1 MLHTVPPESSMR
13 SMPCPCSGVAFVGDD
28 LVAVDANSQ
37 ALTMFRAGSLRPK
50 RIGLTGVRIKYPTLV
65 ASAEGRAIVAG
76 YENRPEGNAPSSLF
90 VLDVS
95 GRVQRLGT
103 KVGGSIYRMGAVS
116 PSGRDVAIPVSDDDG
131 MCSPEHLDVLD
142 VADGRLTELEMP
154 HRVQDPTVRS
164 LTWPS
169 DGQLEVIL
177 APQGCADPAASKY
190 APEGTAYTVEHGRL
204 VDPRPAGYD
213 TQHGAGV
220 RATIG
225 GPVKQSESAGTLA
238 IALPEKAHATVHHV
252 NSFLVQP

>member
-1 MLHTVPPESSMR
+1 
-13 SMPCPCSGVAFVGDD
+13 
-28 LVAVDANSQ
+28 
-37 ALTMFRAGSLRPK
+37 
-50 RIGLTGVRIKYPTLV
+50 
-65 ASAEGRAIVAG
+65 
-76 YENRPEGNAPSSLF
+76 
-90 VLDVS
+90 
-95 GRVQRLGT
+95 
-103 KVGGSIYRMGAVS
+103 
-116 PSGRDVAIPVSDDDG
+116 
-131 MCSPEHLDVLD
+131 
-142 VADGRLTELEMP
+142 
-154 HRVQDPTVRS
+154 VQDPTVRS

-238 IALPEKAHATVHHV
+238 ITLPEKAHATVHHV